1 MIPFSVLMSL
11 YIREEAE
18 FLQQCL
24 DSLLRQTLQAN
35 EIVLVF
41 DGPITAALQ
50 HVVEAY
56 QSKLP
61 IKVIPLSQNVG
72 LGKALNEGLK
82 HCSHDWVFRMDTD
95 DICVPDRFERQVRFI
110 QKNQGIVIFGGS
122 ILEFNQK
129 PYDLNVVKNVPET
142 HQEVL
147 EYSKRRCPFNHMT
160 VAYRRDVITSLGGY
174 QHHLFMEDYNLW
186 LRVIGAGYQVAN
198 IPDILVYARV
208 GNGMHQRRR
217 GWQYMKVE
225 KQLLDLKLALKLQST
240 FSGYVLFFI
249 RAGLRILPSNLLS
262 KFYSTILRD
271 NTH

>member
-24 DSLLRQTLQAN
+24 QSLLRQTIQAN

-41 DGPITAALQ
+41 DGPITAELQ
-50 HVVEAY
+50 HVVETY

-61 IKVIPLSQNVG
+61 IKVIPLPQNVG

-95 DICVPDRFERQVRFI
+95 DICVPDRFERQVKFI
-110 QKNQGIVIFGGS
+110 QKNQCVVILGGS

-186 LRVIGAGYQVAN
+186 LRVIGVGYQVAN
-198 IPDILVYARV
+198 IPDILVYARI

-217 GWQYMKVE
+217 GWQYIKSE
-225 KQLLDLKLALKLQST
+225 KQLLDLKLKLKIQSPL
-240 FSGYVLFFI
+240 SAYILFLV
-249 RAGLRILPSNLLS
+249 RAGIRIMPSTLLV
-262 KFYSTILRD
+262 KFYSIFLR
-271 NTH
+271 TTK